1 MFRGT
6 INKNG
11 RPKGIANKVTT
22 EVKELIQQL
31 AADLY
36 QSIDINELRPT
47 DKAKLFIGLLP
58 YITPKQAQIEASVSS
73 NITWLDDFDEID
85 LEKMLNSKF

>member
-58 YITPKQAQIEASVSS
+58 YITPKQAQIEA
-73 NITWLDDFDEID
+73 NINPNLTWLDDFTESE
-85 LEKMLNSKF
+85 LESLLKAK